1 MSIGKGKKR
10 VNLTVDQKSW
20 DELRALGRAAGF
32 RVDWLS
38 VEFDRFLRS
47 LHSVAM
53 QAVEDAQQKQEMTE
67 AEAKERYEKLMR
79 KKLEEN
85 QLDLFDK

>member
-32 RVDWLS
+32 RRDWLS
-38 VEFDRFLRS
+38 VEFDGFLRS

-53 QAVEDAQQKQEMTE
+53 QAVEDAQQKQEMTDD
-67 AEAKERYEKLMR
+67 EAKERYEKLMR

>member
-1 MSIGKGKKR
+1 MAIGKGKKR

-38 VEFDRFLRS
+38 VEFDRLLRS

-53 QAVEDAQQKQEMTE
+53 QAVEDAQQKQEMTD

>member
-1 MSIGKGKKR
+1 MAIGKGKKR

-53 QAVEDAQQKQEMTE
+53 QAVEDAQQKQEMTDAE
-67 AEAKERYEKLMR
+67 AEERYEKLMR